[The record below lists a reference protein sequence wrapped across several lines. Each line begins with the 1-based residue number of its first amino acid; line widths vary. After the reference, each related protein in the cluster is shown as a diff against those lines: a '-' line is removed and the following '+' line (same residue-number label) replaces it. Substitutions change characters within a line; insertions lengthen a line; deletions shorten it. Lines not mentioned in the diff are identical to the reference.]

1 MLWPGYPQLSST
13 FTLRGTAASLLWPSW
28 QLSLLD
34 FLVSVP
40 WPWSLFISY
49 GSSRKWRKNINL
61 RRMLASSGW
70 VPRLAI
76 VTMCHKAKKGIIET
90 RLISGL
96 LSAVD
101 DVFCIHECP
110 LMRIEHTSCLRSKM
124 SQRHWSQYVHRASAI
139 FAWFISRGELV
150 TVLSPPPPERFHPSG
165 HTSYQE
171 IEEPIVTGQVG
182 QSAVAQ
188 IIIVH
193 PTIKG
198 GEEFFYELWPVDR
211 GSTWVENFGL
221 QSATRRWRRTRQCD
235 DRRLRELAAL
245 RDQSWP
251 TSTFSWLLWFLY
263 GQKG

>member
-1 MLWPGYPQLSST
+1 MDYESNATYTG
-13 FTLRGTAASLLWPSW
+13 
-28 QLSLLD
+28 
-34 FLVSVP
+34 
-40 WPWSLFISY
+40 
-49 GSSRKWRKNINL
+49 
-61 RRMLASSGW
+61 
-70 VPRLAI
+70 
-76 VTMCHKAKKGIIET
+76 
-90 RLISGL
+90 
-96 LSAVD
+96 D
-101 DVFCIHECP
+101 DVVQWLSDRESAEDPLVKTFLRYLTIQETAQIIRQFQTHWIQNGQVLWSGMPREATQKWADQHHLQTLTTAMGL

-124 SQRHWSQYVHRASAI
+124 SQRHWSQYVHGASAI

-150 TVLSPPPPERFHPSG
+150 TVLSPPPPERFHLSG

-245 RDQSWP
+245 RDQSP
-251 TSTFSWLLWFLY
+251 
-263 GQKG
+263 GQPKPSGGCSDFFKDRKVRSGNLFIDFYPQNL

>member
-1 MLWPGYPQLSST
+1 
-13 FTLRGTAASLLWPSW
+13 
-28 QLSLLD
+28 
-34 FLVSVP
+34 
-40 WPWSLFISY
+40 
-49 GSSRKWRKNINL
+49 
-61 RRMLASSGW
+61 
-70 VPRLAI
+70 
-76 VTMCHKAKKGIIET
+76 
-90 RLISGL
+90 
-96 LSAVD
+96 
-101 DVFCIHECP
+101 
-110 LMRIEHTSCLRSKM
+110 M
-124 SQRHWSQYVHRASAI
+124 SQRHWSQ
-139 FAWFISRGELV
+139 GELV

-245 RDQSWP
+245 RDQSP
-251 TSTFSWLLWFLY
+251 GQPKPSGGCSDFFKDRKVAVVDLATIVVKAKTARAKEQAGANKRANAERKAQAKADKARAKEQAGANKRANAERKAQAKADKARAKEQAGANKRANAERKAQAKADKARAKEQQARANERASSEKKARDKAGKSRTSERARPGL
-263 GQKG
+263 

>member
-1 MLWPGYPQLSST
+1 
-13 FTLRGTAASLLWPSW
+13 
-28 QLSLLD
+28 
-34 FLVSVP
+34 
-40 WPWSLFISY
+40 
-49 GSSRKWRKNINL
+49 
-61 RRMLASSGW
+61 
-70 VPRLAI
+70 
-76 VTMCHKAKKGIIET
+76 
-90 RLISGL
+90 
-96 LSAVD
+96 
-101 DVFCIHECP
+101 
-110 LMRIEHTSCLRSKM
+110 M
-124 SQRHWSQYVHRASAI
+124 SQRHWSQ
-139 FAWFISRGELV
+139 GELV

-245 RDQSWP
+245 RDQSP
-251 TSTFSWLLWFLY
+251 GQPKPSGGCSDFFKDRKLKPKPQCEKKHNKPNTAKKIIQTGAKLSGTVKAKTARAKEQAGANKRANAERKAQAKADKARAKEQAGANKRANAERKAQAKADKARAKEQQARANERASSEKKARDKAGKSRTSERARPGL
-263 GQKG
+263 